1 MTKAI
6 HEQTVPQYN
15 FGSEE
20 IAHANANETDLL
32 AHDYI
37 EKHGGYIEM
46 EGGDP
51 SAALVQSDQ
60 ARAHAKQ
67 VQQGVKDMYEDAYAE
82 HTQRSADGEK

>member
-1 MTKAI
+1 MTKTT
-6 HEQTVPQYN
+6 HEQLTPQYS

-20 IAHANANETDLL
+20 IAHVNANETDML

-46 EGGDP
+46 ESGDP
-51 SAALVQSDQ
+51 SVALVQSDQ

-82 HTQRSADGEK
+82 HKQRSADGEK